1 MLHNS
6 DYIIELA
13 KNEVEQNP
21 HIRLGQA
28 VFNEAYKSYPEAADK
43 LRGSTDDCFHRD
55 DKIEGFL
62 SMINTLTEKE

>member
-13 KNEVEQNP
+13 KNEVKNHP
-21 HIRLGQA
+21 YIRMGQA
-28 VFNEAYKSYPEAADK
+28 IFNEAYKGYPEATDQ
-43 LRGSTDDCFHRD
+43 LRATEFDCFYND
-55 DKIEGFL
+55 EKIEGFL